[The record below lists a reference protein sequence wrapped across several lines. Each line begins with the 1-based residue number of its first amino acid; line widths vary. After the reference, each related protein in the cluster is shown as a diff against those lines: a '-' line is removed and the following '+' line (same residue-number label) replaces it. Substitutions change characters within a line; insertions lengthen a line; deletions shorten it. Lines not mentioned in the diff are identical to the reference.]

1 MFGPDVA
8 KVTTSEI
15 SILEFTMLK
24 QSFLRLATNPQAAAS
39 RVRPQ
44 RRRRLAAEAL
54 EVRSLLSA
62 TSWPGLMDP
71 QVEREGNDRLDLS
84 QEIGHIREG
93 HGAEFVGSIGD
104 AKGVSTDV
112 DWLSFTLEVA
122 GRVKITSLPGS
133 DGAVSPVVLTLYGD
147 QLAEFDPQTPLGHQ
161 WLGRRE
167 STGSPARF
175 DVQLEAGTY
184 FVAVSGAGNRF
195 FHPFLSDSG
204 VPGLAT
210 GYGLSIT
217 VGSDSNSLPEALG
230 TPSIRETNRIGSD
243 TPSTAIDLGEL
254 VSAGHVQAEGVIGDD
269 PFYNVVRSNPFAR
282 NPAADVD
289 LYHFQI
295 QGTGNF
301 AIVAEVFAGRI
312 GSSLDPAL
320 TLFRMDVDGS
330 LQPIAENNNTL
341 NPAESSNG
349 MFPLFTDAVLF
360 AGLSAGDYF
369 LAVSSAGNDAE
380 SGPHTLFDPLV
391 AHSGVNGDSTG
402 AYALDVR
409 VTADNVAPRVLA
421 TTPARG
427 TPLYLPPTQV
437 TIQFSEPVNAQ
448 ILAYLESQESHDLTP
463 RPVFVLGADGT
474 RYFPRLQ
481 SYEVNSGIASF
492 SMLDALPNGKFEL
505 HISGAEGLT
514 DLAGLPIQGN
524 HASGDH
530 VVRFTVAGPVRG
542 SEAGSSNWLNAMAND
557 SAETAQE
564 LGVLFPREL
573 QNGVTLIRD
582 AATNAAQ
589 GLDTA
594 DHFHFELLQSR
605 TLAFTLQNN
614 GEIRGATL
622 EVLDANGQPVSLLSL
637 VDGTLRLG
645 FLPSGRYVL
654 RVSGWDATSSNE
666 MTYQVGIRLL
676 GASENPTPLT
686 TGASAAS
693 GVHLRGSSAPILV
706 TTPVSPDLHIASS
719 SVAFVPSGLL
729 QGLSAPPPG
738 LPNVTTPA
746 FTADTAIVRLFGFGD
761 RDRLFALIDSALRRG
776 TQAMEVTQA
785 ELTADELR
793 DLLRRVPDRAE
804 LPETAAPEVD
814 SSEETSTETGVFPEG
829 EASTPDTTAVPPQRR
844 PISRSPVRRRPAR
857 TPAIQ
862 ESSSTEQPP
871 AAISAPIAL
880 ALASSLAH
888 TLRDRARRESRE
900 SLAPL

>member
-1 MFGPDVA
+1 
-8 KVTTSEI
+8 
-15 SILEFTMLK
+15 MLK
-24 QSFLRLATNPQAAAS
+24 QSFLRLTTNPPATGS
-39 RVRPQ
+39 RARPQ
-44 RRRRLAAEAL
+44 RRPRLAAEAL

-62 TSWPGLMDP
+62 TSWPGLIDP
-71 QVEREGNDRLDLS
+71 QMEQEVNDRLDLA
-84 QEIGHIREG
+84 QELGHVREDLA
-93 HGAEFVGSIGD
+93 AEFVGSIGD
-104 AKGVSTDV
+104 AMGVSTDV
-112 DWLSFTLEVA
+112 DWLSFSLDTA
-122 GRVKITSLPGS
+122 GRVQIASLPDS
-133 DGAVSPVVLTLYGD
+133 DGAVAPVVLTLYGD

-175 DVQLEAGTY
+175 DVELEAGTY
-184 FVAVSGAGNRF
+184 FVAVSGSGNRF

-204 VPGLAT
+204 LPGVAT
-210 GYGLSIT
+210 EYGLSIT
-217 VGSDSNSLPEALG
+217 VGSDSSSLPETLG
-230 TPSIRETNRIGSD
+230 TPSILETNRIGND
-243 TPSTAIDLGEL
+243 VPVTAIDLGEL
-254 VSAGHVQAEGVIGDD
+254 VSAGHVQAEGAIGDD
-269 PFYNVVRSNPFAR
+269 PFYNVARSNPFAR
-282 NPAADVD
+282 NPASDVD

-301 AIVAEVFAGRI
+301 AIVAEAFAGRI
-312 GSSLDPAL
+312 GSPLDPAL
-320 TLFRMDVDGS
+320 TLFRLDIDGS
-330 LQPIAENNNTL
+330 LQPIAGNNNTL
-341 NPAESSNG
+341 NTTESSDG

-360 AGLSAGDYF
+360 AGLRAGDYF

-380 SGPHTLFDPLV
+380 SGVDQMFDPRV

-402 AYALDVR
+402 AYVLDVR
-409 VTADNVAPRVLA
+409 VAADDVAPRVIA

-448 ILAYLESQESHDLTP
+448 ILAYLESQESHDLTA
-463 RPVFVLGADGT
+463 RPVFVLSADGT

-481 SYEVNSGIASF
+481 SYDVDSGIATF
-492 SMLDALPNGKFEL
+492 LMLDALPNGTLEL

-542 SEAGSSNWLNAMAND
+542 SEASSRIWLNAAANN
-557 SAETAQE
+557 SAESAQE

-582 AATNAAQ
+582 DSTNEAQ

-594 DHFHFELLQSR
+594 DHFQFELLQSR
-605 TLAFTLQNN
+605 TLAFSLQNT
-614 GEIRGATL
+614 GEVGGAAL
-622 EVLDANGQPVSLLSL
+622 DVLDANGQLVSLLSL
-637 VDGTLRLG
+637 ADGTLRLG

-654 RVSGWDATSSNE
+654 RVSGWDATSSDDV
-666 MTYQVGIRLL
+666 TYQVGIRLL

-693 GVHLRGSSAPILV
+693 GLHLRGSSAPILV
-706 TTPVSPDLHIASS
+706 TTPVSLDPQIASS

-729 QGLSAPPPG
+729 QGLNAPPLG
-738 LPNVTTPA
+738 QPNVTAPGYTPN
-746 FTADTAIVRLFGFGD
+746 TAIVRLFGFGD
-761 RDRLFALIDSALRRG
+761 RDRLFTLIDSALRRG
-776 TQAMEVTQA
+776 TQALEVTQA

-804 LPETAAPEVD
+804 PAETTVPEVD
-814 SSEETSTETGVFPEG
+814 SSEETSTETGSLPEG
-829 EASTPDTTAVPPQRR
+829 EASTPDTTAAPSPRR
-844 PISRSPVRRRPAR
+844 PISRIPFHRRPAR
-857 TPAIQ
+857 TPVIQ
-862 ESSSTEQPP
+862 ESNSTEQPP

-880 ALASSLAH
+880 ALASSLAQ
-888 TLRDRARRESRE
+888 TLRDRARRES
-900 SLAPL
+900 LAPL